1 MFESQF
7 ETYVPG
13 PPSTV
18 HHIIWNLLVT
28 DKLTTLTPELIT
40 ENKVKHI
47 IAILPDKEEYTKLST
62 QIPDVS
68 FDVMEYGNV
77 HEMGFDQE
85 LYDNYAK
92 KIDQI
97 AKTTGTR
104 NVLVF
109 CNNGYQRSV
118 PFLVYYLTNYHRD
131 EVPNI
136 EKAVELILS
145 QLDRENFSK
154 IKEETI
160 KNMNAILQI
169 KS

>member
-1 MFESQF
+1 MFECQF
-7 ETYVPG
+7 EEYKAG

-28 DKLTTLTPELIT
+28 DKLTTLTPELIE

-47 IAILPDKEEYTKLST
+47 IAILPSKDDFLNLNQ
-62 QIPDVS
+62 QIPDMTY
-68 FDVMEYGNV
+68 DVMDYGDKHDVGYNK
-77 HEMGFDQE
+77 E
-85 LYDNYAK
+85 LYDQYAR
-92 KIDQI
+92 KIDEI

-118 PFLVYYLTNYHRD
+118 PFLVYYLTNYHKD
-131 EVPNI
+131 EVPTI

-145 QLDRENFSK
+145 QLDRENYSTLK
-154 IKEETI
+154 DQTVSNM
-160 KNMNAILQI
+160 KNIL
-169 KS
+169 K